1 MEQLPR
7 AERLRRQREAFLAW
21 ARTATTD
28 EPPADLGQPSDPPP
42 SE

>member
-21 ARTATTD
+21 ARTADSD
-28 EPPADLGQPSDPPP
+28 EPPGDLGQPSVPPDK
-42 SE
+42 